1 MSYLEG
7 NFFIMNSK
15 SNAHWISPFL
25 NIEKVIYLM
34 IFKKKTNTKTMTY

>member
-7 NFFIMNSK
+7 IFFLIMNSE
-15 SNAHWISPFL
+15 SDAHWISPFL

-34 IFKKKTNTKTMTY
+34 IFLKKNY